1 MLKMPP
7 LIPPV
12 SFWSLKV
19 DNLRQAVEELREWR
33 ADHEDILRPLGFCSG
48 LPARQNEIST
58 AANGA
63 RIGAPSSGAASGV
76 DVAAMDVDG
85 GTPRGDDKG
94 AGPKDS
100 KKKVTLQNLSACI
113 HAAEKITVGR
123 SLKEVREMRAV
134 VQRVNEWIEQCQSLC
149 PRRQSKRRVQPSSKP
164 TFDRLKTLIAE
175 GLASPVGV
183 SDEVERIR
191 KHIAEAESCQRSAQ
205 SVLDTVCAALADQTL
220 ERQEIWR
227 KEGEE
232 SEEKGGS
239 GNAKSVGQ
247 SSPVEGE
254 VSSPDKQRAQ
264 SSGAKSK
271 PGQSSDSQQGQDAD
285 KENDDDSA
293 DESDDVDREDELDE
307 AEESS
312 ETSLEQLLAK
322 ARDITVFM
330 PEELVAEKV
339 QKIMEW
345 ARYSDENDPWRF
357 SEHDVAMTLLQ
368 SPSFP
373 LNILF

>member
-1 MLKMPP
+1 MPP
-7 LIPPV
+7 LVPPV
-12 SFWSLKV
+12 YVWSLQV
-19 DNLRQAVEELREWR
+19 DNLRQAVEELRDWR
-33 ADHEDILRPLGFCSG
+33 ADHEDILRPLGFWSG
-48 LPARQNEIST
+48 LPARQSEIST
-58 AANGA
+58 AAKSA
-63 RIGAPSSGAASGV
+63 RIDAPSSGAPSGV
-76 DVAAMDVDG
+76 SVAPMDVDG
-85 GTPRGDDKG
+85 GTPRGDQGG
-94 AGPKDS
+94 AGSKES

-164 TFDRLKTLIAE
+164 TFDRLKALISE

-191 KHIAEAESCQRSAQ
+191 KHIAEAESCQRSAR
-205 SVLDTVCAALADQTL
+205 SVLDTVCTALAEQTL

-232 SEEKGGS
+232 SGEKGGS

-247 SSPVEGE
+247 SSSPGERE
-254 VSSPDKQRAQ
+254 VSSPDKQPSDVAKQSAQ
-264 SSGAKSK
+264 PNGAKSK
-271 PGQSSDSQQGQDAD
+271 PDQSSDSQQGQDAD
-285 KENDDDSA
+285 KGNDNSA

-307 AEESS
+307 AEEAS

-345 ARYSDENDPWRF
+345 ARYSYENVPLRF
-357 SEHDVAMTLLQ
+357 
-368 SPSFP
+368 FP
-373 LNILF
+373 T

>member
-1 MLKMPP
+1 M
-7 LIPPV
+7 
-12 SFWSLKV
+12 
-19 DNLRQAVEELREWR
+19 RQAVEELLEWR
-33 ADHEDILRPLGFCSG
+33 VDHEDILRPLGFCSG
-48 LPARQNEIST
+48 LRARQDQSSKAT
-58 AANGA
+58 NGL
-63 RIGAPSSGAASGV
+63 PSGAASGD

-85 GTPRGDDKG
+85 GSPRGDKDKE
-94 AGPKDS
+94 AGS
-100 KKKVTLQNLSACI
+100 KEPEKKITLQNLSACI

-134 VQRVNEWIEQCQSLC
+134 VQRVNDWIEQCQSLC

-164 TFDRLKTLIAE
+164 TFERLKTLIAE

-205 SVLDTVCAALADQTL
+205 SVLSTVCTALAEQTL

-232 SEEKGGS
+232 SEDKGDS
-239 GNAKSVGQ
+239 GNAVSIGQ
-247 SSPVEGE
+247 SSSPGGSKVASADKP
-254 VSSPDKQRAQ
+254 SSDVAKQPAQ
-264 SSGAKSK
+264 PNSAKSK
-271 PGQSSDSQQGQDAD
+271 ADQSGGSQQGQDAD
-285 KENDDDSA
+285 PANDGDSTG

-312 ETSLEQLLAK
+312 ETSLEQLLVK

-345 ARYSDENDPWRF
+345 ARY
-357 SEHDVAMTLLQ
+357 M
-368 SPSFP
+368 
-373 LNILF
+373 